1 MQLYSELLNRN
12 IDFPEK
18 ESSPHEILDHVIRYE
33 TDAEF
38 DFEPFICDNARVSV
52 RCRIWDKTGREVR
65 GFGEAAEANLR
76 NPIAKSYP
84 IKMAIKRGDDVY
96 DFRGVSGVVDEN
108 HPQYGLYRFKQG
120 FGATFTEFIGEIYIP
135 YKPITYSLYRFS
147 EKAFRTIRQI
157 KRKILK

>member
-65 GFGEAAEANLR
+65 GFGEAAEANVR
-76 NPIAKSYP
+76 NPVEKSYP
-84 IKMAIKRGDDVY
+84 V
-96 DFRGVSGVVDEN
+96 
-108 HPQYGLYRFKQG
+108 
-120 FGATFTEFIGEIYIP
+120 
-135 YKPITYSLYRFS
+135 
-147 EKAFRTIRQI
+147 
-157 KRKILK
+157 